1 MNEFRILANKN
12 KDFVWVFLFP
22 LFFLIICTC
31 VCLFPALPSD
41 SRPTYN
47 VFLLVLGIVSGFF
60 SLCLVC
66 FLVLFLLKPDT
77 LILVS
82 IDKIKIFQSK
92 EVYKE
97 FYIKEFKSVSYKKFI
112 NNQETVLVFKFRD
125 VKKKDLTLRYILDAN
140 KVALYINQLIKNQ

>member
-31 VCLFPALPSD
+31 VCLFPALPNE

-47 VFLLVLGIVSGFF
+47 MLLFVLGIVSGVF

-66 FLVLFLLKPDT
+66 FLILFLIKPDV
-77 LILVS
+77 LVLVS
-82 IDKIKIFQSK
+82 MDKIRIFQSK
-92 EVYKE
+92 ESYKE
-97 FYIKEFKSVSYKKFI
+97 FYIKEFKNISYRKFI
-112 NNQETVLVFKFRD
+112 NNQETVLVFKFKD
-125 VKKKDLTLRYILDAN
+125 SKKKDLTLRYVLDAN
-140 KVALYINQLIKNQ
+140 KIALYINQLIKNQ